1 MSDWRDDDFE
11 DDWVPKTPGEGVK
24 VVGDPD
30 AAYAPPPQAPPQ
42 APSQGPSQGPPQA
55 SPQAPPQRPV
65 GRFPLP
71 GGGGDEW
78 ADPAPRARR
87 RAPDET
93 PAELPHW
100 TEPPTGQ
107 VPRVLGGDSP
117 DDDFEPWAQ
126 VTGSGPRFR
135 TGDADWADADW
146 GAGGLAGDDT
156 LGVGAPEDQH
166 DEFAPPRRGRKGRR
180 GRGRGR
186 NDEAPL
192 GPAPGLAPGMAPG
205 PGSGPAMRPPPE
217 PGGLE
222 GPYVD
227 QYEGYQGGYA
237 EDYEAGGYEDEAESA
252 RADVAP
258 RVITAVVIAA
268 VALGAF
274 AAGRGPAMILV
285 TVIVGLCAFELYT
298 AFQRV
303 GYHPATLLGLLGCA
317 AVVPLAYDKGERGI
331 LIAALIMGAFTFF
344 WYLFEVVHAR
354 ATVNIA
360 LSLLPFAWVGIFGAY
375 AGMLLAVP
383 VSGTGFLLGVV
394 ICAVGSDTVGYFV
407 GRSMGRTPLMPRV
420 SPNKTVEGLVAGAI
434 TAIALGGVVGSTLHP
449 WADKGIGAGIVLGIL
464 VAIFAPLGD
473 LVESMIKRDL
483 GLKDLGGILP
493 GHGGFLD
500 RFDAVLFALP
510 AAFYWALHLF
520 S

>member
-11 DDWVPKTPGEGVK
+11 DDWVPKAPGEGVR

-30 AAYAPPPQAPPQ
+30 AAYAPPPQASPPQ
-42 APSQGPSQGPPQA
+42 APYDAPPQA
-55 SPQAPPQRPV
+55 QAPRPV

-78 ADPAPRARR
+78 ADPEPRARR

-93 PAELPHW
+93 PVELPHW

-107 VPRVLGGDSP
+107 VPRVLGGDSA

-146 GAGGLAGDDT
+146 GAGELSGDDT
-156 LGVGAPEDQH
+156 LGVGAPGDLH
-166 DEFAPPRRGRKGRR
+166 DEFAPPRRGRGAKR

-186 NDEAPL
+186 HEEEPF
-192 GPAPGLAPGMAPG
+192 GPPPGSVPGSAPG
-205 PGSGPAMRPPPE
+205 PGPAMGPPPE
-217 PGGLE
+217 AGGLE
-222 GPYVD
+222 SPYVD
-227 QYEGYQGGYA
+227 QHEGYRGGYA
-237 EDYEAGGYEDEAESA
+237 EGYEDYEAGGYEAGGYEAEAA
-252 RADVAP
+252 RSNVGP
-258 RVITAVVIAA
+258 RLVTAAVVAA
-268 VALGAF
+268 VALAAF

-303 GYHPATLLGLLGCA
+303 GYHPATLLGLVGCA
-317 AVVPLAYDKGERGI
+317 AVVPLAYNKGERGI
-331 LIAALIMGAFTFF
+331 LIAALLMGAFTFF

-375 AGMLLAVP
+375 GGMLLAAP
-383 VSGTGFLLGVV
+383 VSGTGYLMGVV

-407 GRSMGRTPLMPRV
+407 GRSMGRTPLLPRV
-420 SPNKTVEGLVAGAI
+420 SPNKTVEGLIAGAI

-483 GLKDLGGILP
+483 GVKDLGGILP

>member
-11 DDWVPKTPGEGVK
+11 DDWVPKSPGEGVR

-30 AAYAPPPQAPPQ
+30 EAYAPPPQAPDRP
-42 APSQGPSQGPPQA
+42 PSQPA
-55 SPQAPPQRPV
+55 APRPV

-78 ADPAPRARR
+78 VDPEPRARR

-93 PAELPHW
+93 PVELPHW

-107 VPRVLGGDSP
+107 VPRVLGGDSA
-117 DDDFEPWAQ
+117 DDDFEPWTQ

-146 GAGGLAGDDT
+146 GAGELSGDDT
-156 LGVGAPEDQH
+156 LGVSAPDELH
-166 DEFAPPRRGRKGRR
+166 DEFAPPRRGRRAKR

-192 GPAPGLAPGMAPG
+192 GTPPG
-205 PGSGPAMRPPPE
+205 PGPEPAMGPPHE
-217 PGGLE
+217 GGLE

-237 EDYEAGGYEDEAESA
+237 EGYEDYEAGGYEDEVESA
-252 RADVAP
+252 RADVGP
-258 RVITAVVIAA
+258 RIITGVVMAA

-274 AAGRGPAMILV
+274 AAGSVPTMILV
-285 TVIVGLCAFELYT
+285 TFIVGVCAFELYV
-298 AFQRV
+298 AFQRA
-303 GYHPATLLGLLGCA
+303 GYHPATLLGLFGCA
-317 AVVPLAYDKGERGI
+317 LAVPLAHEKGPSGI
-331 LIAALIMGAFTFF
+331 LIASLLMGAFTMF

-354 ATVNIA
+354 AVVNIA
-360 LSLLPFAWVGIFGAY
+360 LTLVPFAWVGIFGAY
-375 AGMLLAVP
+375 GGMLLSAGK
-383 VSGTGFLLGVV
+383 SGTGFLMGVV
-394 ICAVGSDTVGYFV
+394 ICAVGSDVVAYFV
-407 GRSMGRTPLMPRV
+407 GKSMGRTPLLPRV
-420 SPNKTVEGLVAGAI
+420 SPNKTMEGLIAGAI

-464 VAIFAPLGD
+464 VAICVPLGD

-483 GLKDLGGILP
+483 GVKDLGGFLP

-500 RFDAVLFALP
+500 RFDGVLFALP
-510 AAFYWALHLF
+510 AAFYWAQHLF
-520 S
+520 T

>member
-11 DDWVPKTPGEGVK
+11 DDWVPKAPGEGVR

-30 AAYAPPPQAPPQ
+30 APAPAQPP
-42 APSQGPSQGPPQA
+42 G
-55 SPQAPPQRPV
+55 PV

-71 GGGGDEW
+71 GGGRDG
-78 ADPAPRARR
+78 ADPASAPRARR

-107 VPRVLGGDSP
+107 VPRVLGGDSA

-126 VTGSGPRFR
+126 VTGSAGPRFR
-135 TGDADWADADW
+135 TGEADWAGGDW
-146 GAGGLAGDDT
+146 AEGELRKDET
-156 LGVGAPEDQH
+156 LGVGALDDRQDQH
-166 DEFAPPRRGRKGRR
+166 DEHAPPRRGRRGRR
-180 GRGRGR
+180 GRKRAE
-186 NDEAPL
+186 EAPL
-192 GPAPGLAPGMAPG
+192 APPPG
-205 PGSGPAMRPPPE
+205 PPQPGPPPGPPQ

-222 GPYVD
+222 GPYVER
-227 QYEGYQGGYA
+227 YEGYQGGYA
-237 EDYEAGGYEDEAESA
+237 EGYEDYESGGYEDEVEAG
-252 RADVAP
+252 RADMGP
-258 RVITAVVIAA
+258 RLITALVVA
-268 VALGAF
+268 VVSLGAF
-274 AAGRGPAMILV
+274 AAGRVPAMILV
-285 TVIVGLCAFELYT
+285 TVIVGLCAFELYA

-317 AVVPLAYDKGERGI
+317 AVVPLAYDKGERGV
-331 LIAALIMGAFTFF
+331 LIGALLMGAFTLF

-354 ATVNIA
+354 ATINVA
-360 LSLLPFAWVGIFGAY
+360 LTLLPFAWVGIFGAY
-375 AGMLLAVP
+375 AGMLLAAP

-394 ICAVGSDTVGYFV
+394 ICAVGSDVVGYFV

-420 SPNKTVEGLVAGAI
+420 SPSKTVEGLIAGAI
-434 TAIALGGVVGSTLHP
+434 TAIVLGGVVGGTLHP

-464 VAIFAPLGD
+464 VAVTAPLGD

-483 GLKDLGGILP
+483 GVKDLGGFLP

-500 RFDAVLFALP
+500 RFDAVLFTLP

-520 S
+520 T